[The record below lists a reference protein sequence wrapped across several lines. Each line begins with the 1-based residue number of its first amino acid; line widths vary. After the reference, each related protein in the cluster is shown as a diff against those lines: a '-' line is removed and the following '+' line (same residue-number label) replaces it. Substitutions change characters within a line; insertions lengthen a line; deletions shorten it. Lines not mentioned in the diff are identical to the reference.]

1 MRRRASLASWESV
14 RLFFAIDLDDHAR
27 AAAAQVIA
35 SLARSAAASGASIRW
50 VEPAGLHVTLAFLG
64 EVPDERAA
72 ALVDLGAV
80 PLRHAPFA
88 LSLSVA
94 GVFPPSGAPR
104 VIWIGPGQGG
114 DEVKRVARLLWGRLD
129 GAGYGTGPG
138 RFEPHVTLG
147 RVRRARAAAA
157 RRLRSLVAGSR
168 PPEIGWTVDRLSL
181 YESRLGSGGSTYH
194 RLATAALRDG
204 GA

>member
-1 MRRRASLASWESV
+1 M

-27 AAAAQVIA
+27 AVAAGVSA
-35 SLARSAAASGASIRW
+35 SLARRTAESGASIRW

-64 EVPDERAA
+64 EVPSERVAA
-72 ALVDLGAV
+72 VVDLGAV
-80 PLRHAPFA
+80 PLPHPPFG

-104 VIWIGPGQGG
+104 VIWTGPGQGG
-114 DEVKRVARLLWGRLD
+114 DEVRRVARLLWRRLD
-129 GAGYGTGPG
+129 GAGLGSGPG

-147 RVRRARAAAA
+147 RVRRARAGAA
-157 RRLRSLVAGSR
+157 RRLRGLAAGSKL
-168 PPEIGWTVDRLSL
+168 PEIRWQVDRVSL
-181 YESRLGSGGSTYH
+181 YESRLGPGGSTYH
-194 RLATAALRDG
+194 RLAAVALRDS